1 VGAVHQ
7 DKWQAMVTLCSE
19 KYFSTM
25 GIHLRRGRLL
35 SETEIAGATKV
46 AVVNQAFVAK
56 FLNNRDPIGRFV
68 KLNALEA
75 AQREPLKDASFQIVG
90 VVNDASNDDIGKPAI
105 PEVFVAHT
113 VTGAF
118 ERLLLVKSTGDP
130 LALVNAVRREIWAI
144 DRGIALTETD
154 SLDNFLSRYIF
165 AEPRF
170 TMILLGIFAAT
181 GLALAAI
188 GVYSVI
194 AYTVNR
200 QTHEIGIRMALGAG
214 QGDVFRLV
222 LALGLRLLSVGA
234 VVGVAASLA
243 VTRVLRHQLVN
254 VSPYDPVTLACVVVV
269 LVVVGLCA
277 CYFPARRATLVDPI
291 VALRYE

>member
-1 VGAVHQ
+1 
-7 DKWQAMVTLCSE
+7 L
-19 KYFSTM
+19 
-25 GIHLRRGRLL
+25 GIRLRRGRLL
-35 SETEIAGATKV
+35 TDREIADARKV

-56 FLNNRDPIGRFV
+56 YLNNRDPIGRLV
-68 KLNALEA
+68 KVNALEV
-75 AQREPLKDASFQIVG
+75 AQREPLKNASFEIVG
-90 VVNDASNDDIGKPAI
+90 VVNDAKNDDIGKPAL
-105 PEVFVAHT
+105 PEVFVPHT

-118 ERLLLVKSTGDP
+118 ERLLLVKTTGDP
-130 LALVNAVRREIWAI
+130 LALVNSVRREIWAI

-154 SLDNFLSRYIF
+154 SLEGFLRRYMF

-170 TMILLGIFAAT
+170 AMILLGIFAST

-222 LALGLRLLSVGA
+222 LGMGLRLLAVGA
-234 VVGVAASLA
+234 AVGVAASLA
-243 VTRVLRHQLVN
+243 VTRVLRHVLVN
-254 VSPYDPVTLACVVVV
+254 VSPYDPLTLACVVVV
-269 LVVVGLCA
+269 LGVVGLCA
-277 CYFPARRATLVDPI
+277 CYFPARRATRVDPM